1 MDINT
6 TMSAGEKFAVENAV
20 NTFNKQNQ
28 TDGRVKSNELGKDDF
43 LKLLIAQL
51 QNQDPTSPMEDTQF
65 ISQMAQFSS
74 LEQMT
79 NMSTSFSRLA
89 SLMNSQE
96 AYSTLGKTVELNVGE
111 TTTSGVVE
119 AATRGENPQI
129 MVNGMYYY
137 MEQIAAIYTGQITN
151 WSEVGGAD
159 AEIVLIGREA
169 GSGTRDGFESITW
182 NRLPQFIT
190 KKGNKH

>member
-20 NTFNKQNQ
+20 NNFNKQNQ
-28 TDGRVKSNELGKDDF
+28 TDGRMKSSELGKDDF
-43 LKLLIAQL
+43 LKLLITQL

-79 NMSTSFSRLA
+79 NMSSSFTRLA
-89 SLMNSQE
+89 SMMNSQE
-96 AYSTLGKTVELNVGE
+96 SYSTLGKTVELNVGD

-129 MVNGMYYY
+129 MVNGMYYN
-137 MEQIAAIYTGQITN
+137 MEQIAAIYN
-151 WSEVGGAD
+151 
-159 AEIVLIGREA
+159 
-169 GSGTRDGFESITW
+169 
-182 NRLPQFIT
+182 
-190 KKGNKH
+190 

>member
-1 MDINT
+1 
-6 TMSAGEKFAVENAV
+6 MSAGEKFAVENAV

-51 QNQDPTSPMEDTQF
+51 QNQDPTSPIEDTQF

-129 MVNGMYYY
+129 MVNGMYYN
-137 MEQIAAIYTGQITN
+137 MEQIAAIYN
-151 WSEVGGAD
+151 
-159 AEIVLIGREA
+159 
-169 GSGTRDGFESITW
+169 
-182 NRLPQFIT
+182 
-190 KKGNKH
+190 